1 MGIRSY
7 VGRRLHAA
15 LGEAHAETFQLQ
27 DLDPLMVRLSQ
38 TDGRYGSDT

>member
-27 DLDPLMVRLSQ
+27 DLDPLMVMVRLSQ
-38 TDGRYGSDT
+38 TDGSDT